1 MDLTFLAFASFGVFV
16 FGISKGGVPGPI
28 AMLAV
33 PVMSFVMSPLQAAGI
48 LLPLLIIMDFSA
60 IYLYWKKWIN
70 NILKIIIPASIVG
83 ILFGT
88 FTFKYTNED
97 QIRVMVGI
105 ISIIF
110 VVVSFIQKSNFLL
123 RPTKLKGYFWSSLAG
138 YTSFLIHAGNPPMN
152 FYMLPLK
159 LNKISFIG
167 TMTLA
172 FLVIN
177 VVKLIPYYYV
187 GLLAPSNLMVSLVL
201 LPLAF
206 VSVLIGYFLQKRI
219 PEKLFFNI
227 VYILLFISGTK
238 LIYDGII

>member
-1 MDLTFLAFASFGVFV
+1 MDPVFLAFASFGVFV

-33 PVMSFVMSPLQAAGI
+33 PVMSFAMSPLQAAGI

-70 NILKIIIPASIVG
+70 KILKIIIPASIVG

-97 QIRVMVGI
+97 QIRIMVGI

-110 VVVSFIQKSNFLL
+110 VLVSFIQKSNSLL
-123 RPTKLKGYFWSSLAG
+123 KPTTLKGYFWSSIAG
-138 YTSFLIHAGNPPMN
+138 YTSFLIHAGHPPIH
-152 FYMLPLK
+152 FYTLPLK
-159 LNKISFIG
+159 LDKISFIG
-167 TMTLA
+167 TMSMV

-187 GLLAPSNLMVSLVL
+187 GLWAPANLIVSFIL
-201 LPLAF
+201 LTLAF
-206 VSVLIGYFLQKRI
+206 ISVLIGYFIQKRI
-219 PEKLFFNI
+219 PEKIFFNVI
-227 VYILLFISGTK
+227 YILLFLSGLK
-238 LIYDGII
+238 LIYDGIV